1 MSVNFKN
8 IGGVVREA
16 NESSCLECGFH
27 LPIRE
32 WKLREEREVG
42 LGLVL
47 EKITFPVICILLQF
61 LLFMKLFF
69 YRSKTFR

>member
-32 WKLREEREVG
+32 WKSERGERSWAW
-42 LGLVL
+42 LG
-47 EKITFPVICILLQF
+47 
-61 LLFMKLFF
+61 
-69 YRSKTFR
+69 S